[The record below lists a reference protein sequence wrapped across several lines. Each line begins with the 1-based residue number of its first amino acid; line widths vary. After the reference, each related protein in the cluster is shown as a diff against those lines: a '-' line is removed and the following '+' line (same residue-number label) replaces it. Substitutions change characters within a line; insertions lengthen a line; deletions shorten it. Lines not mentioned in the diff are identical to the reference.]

1 MMRLHKR
8 VLWLESVFH
17 SALIAWYFCFM
28 MKSIVHAHSTK
39 PTVGHNLKAI
49 VKTFL
54 ASIKYIHLAKYVDL
68 LVIYF

>member
-28 MKSIVHAHSTK
+28 MKSIVHAQFTK

-49 VKTFL
+49 VKHFWQ
-54 ASIKYIHLAKYVDL
+54 V
-68 LVIYF
+68 

>member
-49 VKTFL
+49 VKHFWQ
-54 ASIKYIHLAKYVDL
+54 V
-68 LVIYF
+68 